1 MFEITVPAS
10 SANVGPGFDSAG
22 IALSRYLTLTVEKAG
37 DWKFSH
43 TNDVVPEAEHY
54 KDHYIYITAH
64 KIADWYNCTL
74 QPCHIKMHSEI
85 PLARGLGSSA
95 SAIVASIE
103 LVNQLCH
110 LQLTEDEKL
119 ALAVKIEG
127 HPDNVAAA
135 LLGGFVISVK
145 MGEETSYKKLPSL
158 DMDLVVY
165 IPSFE
170 LKTEDSRKV
179 LPEQFQMKDA
189 ATASGISNL
198 MVSSLLTGDYKL
210 AGKMMESDLF
220 HESYRAKLIPNYYE
234 LRSHA
239 RELGAFGTVISG
251 AGPTMISFVPEGEG
265 KRIAQEMKELFPD
278 YDIAALTIDEA
289 GLTVKSLKE
298 RGWDKTS
305 LK

>member
-1 MFEITVPAS
+1 MFKISVPAS

-22 IALSRYLTLTVEKAG
+22 IALSRHLTLTVKKSDE
-37 DWKFSH
+37 WEFVH
-43 TNDVVPEAEHY
+43 TSSIVPTVDHY
-54 KDHYIYITAH
+54 KNHYIY
-64 KIADWYNCTL
+64 KIATQVAEWNNCRL
-74 QPCHIKMHSEI
+74 PACHVTMDSEI

-95 SAIVASIE
+95 SAIVAAIE
-103 LVNQLCH
+103 LTNQLCE
-110 LQLTEDEKL
+110 LNLTEKEKL
-119 ALAVKIEG
+119 DLAVKIEG

-135 LLGGFVISVK
+135 LLGSFVISVK
-145 MGEETSYKKLPSL
+145 MADETSYKKLPGL
-158 DMDLVVY
+158 DMDLVIY

-220 HESYRAKLIPNYYE
+220 HERYRAKLIPNYYDI
-234 LRSHA
+234 RSRA
-239 RELGAFGTVISG
+239 RELGAYGTVISG

-265 KRIAQEMKELFPD
+265 ERVAKTMRATFED
-278 YDIAALTIDEA
+278 YDIAAVSIDEA
-289 GLTVKSLKE
+289 GLVVEKLI
-298 RGWDKTS
+298 
-305 LK
+305 

>member
-1 MFEITVPAS
+1 
-10 SANVGPGFDSAG
+10 
-22 IALSRYLTLTVEKAG
+22 
-37 DWKFSH
+37 
-43 TNDVVPEAEHY
+43 
-54 KDHYIYITAH
+54 
-64 KIADWYNCTL
+64 
-74 QPCHIKMHSEI
+74 
-85 PLARGLGSSA
+85 
-95 SAIVASIE
+95 
-103 LVNQLCH
+103 
-110 LQLTEDEKL
+110 
-119 ALAVKIEG
+119 
-127 HPDNVAAA
+127 
-135 LLGGFVISVK
+135 
-145 MGEETSYKKLPSL
+145 
-158 DMDLVVY
+158 
-165 IPSFE
+165 
-170 LKTEDSRKV
+170 
-179 LPEQFQMKDA
+179 MKDA

-298 RGWDKTS
+298 RGWDKTR

>member
-1 MFEITVPAS
+1 MLEIKVPAS

-22 IALSRYLTLTVEKAG
+22 IALTRYLTLQVKKA
-37 DWKFSH
+37 DKWEFVH
-43 TNDVVPEAEHY
+43 TSSIVPEVNHY
-54 KDHYIYITAH
+54 KNHYIYKVATQVA
-64 KIADWYNCTL
+64 AWTNCTL
-74 QPCHIKMHSEI
+74 PPCHITMDSEI

-103 LVNQLCH
+103 LVNQLCD
-110 LQLTEDEKL
+110 LNLSDEEKL
-119 ALAVKIEG
+119 DFAVRIEG

-145 MGEETSYKKLPSL
+145 MGDETSYKKLPKL

-179 LPEQFQMKDA
+179 LPEQFKMKDA
-189 ATASGISNL
+189 ATASAISNL

-220 HESYRAKLIPNYYE
+220 HETYRAKLIPNYYE
-234 LRSHA
+234 IRSHA
-239 RELGAFGTVISG
+239 RELGAYGTVISG

-265 KRIAQEMKELFPD
+265 EAIAKEMKSIFPD
-278 YDIAALTIDEA
+278 YDIDHLSIDEE
-289 GLTVKSLKE
+289 GLRVE
-298 RGWDKTS
+298 QIIEA
-305 LK
+305 

>member
-1 MFEITVPAS
+1 MFKIRVPAS

-22 IALSRYLTLTVEKAG
+22 IALGRYLTLTVKRAEA
-37 DWKFSH
+37 WEFVH
-43 TNDVVPEAEHY
+43 TTATVPEVDDY
-54 KDHYIYITAH
+54 KKHYIYQVA
-64 KIADWYNCTL
+64 KQVADWHDCIL
-74 QPCHIKMHSEI
+74 PSCHVTMDSEI

-95 SAIVASIE
+95 SAIVSAIE
-103 LVNQLCH
+103 LTNQLCH
-110 LQLTEDEKL
+110 LQLTEKEKL
-119 ALAVKIEG
+119 DYAVKIEG

-145 MGEETSYKKLPSL
+145 MGEETSYKKLPGL

-179 LPEQFQMKDA
+179 LPKQFEMKDA

-220 HESYRAKLIPNYYE
+220 HESYRAQLIPNYYE
-234 LRSHA
+234 IRSQA
-239 RELGAFGTVISG
+239 RELGAYGTVISG
-251 AGPTMISFVPEGEG
+251 AGPTMISFVPEGKG
-265 KRIAQEMKELFPD
+265 KIIAEHMRESFSDYRIESVQ
-278 YDIAALTIDEA
+278 IDEA
-289 GLTVKSLKE
+289 GLRVTEAVSYK
-298 RGWDKTS
+298 
-305 LK
+305 

>member
-1 MFEITVPAS
+1 MLKISVPAS

-22 IALSRYLTLTVEKAG
+22 IALSRYLTLTV
-37 DWKFSH
+37 
-43 TNDVVPEAEHY
+43 TEAEEWEFFHSTSLVPTVDHY
-54 KDHYIYITAH
+54 TNHYIYRIATQV
-64 KIADWYNCTL
+64 ADWHECTL
-74 QPCHIKMHSEI
+74 PPCHVTMHSEI

-95 SAIVASIE
+95 SAIIASIE
-103 LVNQLCH
+103 LTNQLCELH
-110 LQLTEDEKL
+110 LSEKEKL
-119 ALAVKIEG
+119 DLAVKIEG

-135 LLGGFVISVK
+135 LLGSFVISVK
-145 MGEETSYKKLPSL
+145 MGEETSYKKLPGL
-158 DMDLVVY
+158 DMDLVIY

-179 LPEQFQMKDA
+179 LPKQFHMKDA

-234 LRSHA
+234 IRSRA

-251 AGPTMISFVPEGEG
+251 AGPTMISFVPEGDG
-265 KRIAQEMKELFPD
+265 VKVAQEMRVTFSD
-278 YDIAALTIDEA
+278 YDIDAVAIDED
-289 GLTVKSLKE
+289 GLTVEKM
-298 RGWDKTS
+298 
-305 LK
+305 

>member
-1 MFEITVPAS
+1 MFNITVPAS

-22 IALSRYLTLTVEKAG
+22 IAVSRYLTLQVKEAAAWEFVHTSEIVPTV
-37 DWKFSH
+37 
-43 TNDVVPEAEHY
+43 NHY
-54 KDHYIYITAH
+54 KNHYIYKVANEV
-64 KIADWYNCTL
+64 AAMNNCTL
-74 QPCHIKMHSEI
+74 PPCHVTMHSEI

-103 LVNQLCH
+103 LVNQLCD
-110 LQLTEDEKL
+110 LQLTDEEKL
-119 ALAVKIEG
+119 DFAVKIEG

-145 MGEETSYKKLPSL
+145 MGEETSYKKLPNL

-179 LPEQFQMKDA
+179 LPEHFHMKDA
-189 ATASGISNL
+189 ATASAISNL

-234 LRSHA
+234 IRSHA
-239 RELGAFGTVISG
+239 RERGAYGTVISG

-265 KRIAQEMKELFPD
+265 APIAKEMKTIFPD
-278 YDIAALTIDEA
+278 YDIANLSIDED
-289 GLTVKSLKE
+289 GLKVT
-298 RGWDKTS
+298 
-305 LK
+305 